1 LAVLELSR
9 IEGKLAEAN
18 AGRGKNRISHRRRK
32 CGSSGLTHPAGSLQ
46 AVDNM
51 SFDGRDLIDLQ
62 SSIGVKIALLHPAV
76 LWGDLAVAA

>member
-1 LAVLELSR
+1 
-9 IEGKLAEAN
+9 
-18 AGRGKNRISHRRRK
+18 
-32 CGSSGLTHPAGSLQ
+32 
-46 AVDNM
+46 M